1 MLMTTLDGIEFASTY
16 PDLLGKRV
24 LITGIDNAQ
33 GVDIA
38 RAFAEQRTRLVLHVN
53 EMTPEM
59 EVLGEIVSQGALDV
73 RLFDERMTRRIVT
86 QARSAAEVL
95 AGRGIMDFVNAGGL
109 VVAGLEYQLR
119 WKPVDGAELWLNQAF
134 QRTRWDNGLDGP
146 FAPANATT
154 LAWFQKLP
162 QGFDFAA
169 IFQALGSLSWQKRA
183 DALPGRGIVEEGEAK
198 VSDKVEV
205 RLSGANFNIVAA
217 CPAVQS
223 LSPMTEHTWRWSVT
237 ALSAGDHDLT
247 FEVFAMDSD
256 TATPLRTF
264 RDTVTVKVSGLNR
277 AIAFADQA
285 NPLFVLL
292 GGLGSALAG
301 LFGAIRFFGKK

>member
-1 MLMTTLDGIEFASTY
+1 MLRILSI
-16 PDLLGKRV
+16 LLA
-24 LITGIDNAQ
+24 I
-33 GVDIA
+33 
-38 RAFAEQRTRLVLHVN
+38 
-53 EMTPEM
+53 
-59 EVLGEIVSQGALDV
+59 
-73 RLFDERMTRRIVT
+73 
-86 QARSAAEVL
+86 
-95 AGRGIMDFVNAGGL
+95 GGL
-109 VVAGLEYQLR
+109 VVAGIGGAALLEQYAP
-119 WKPVDGAELWLNQAF
+119 KSVEVETGIAAE
-134 QRTRWDNGLDGP
+134 
-146 FAPANATT
+146 APASEPVATEMAAAEPET
-154 LAWFQKLP
+154 MEAAPAPETTARSAAPEAMANTESAEAGPALSDEEMELNFQMQMEVPEMTADAAPPEQRMAVMSAPAEPAPLSFEERLKTVP
-162 QGFDFAA
+162 VAHETPASAEYKRAFDVTFAIDA
-169 IFQALGSLSWQKRA
+169 TGDTTAA
-183 DALPGRGIVEEGEAK
+183 DALPGRGIIEEGEAK

-217 CPAVQS
+217 SPAVQS
-223 LSPMTEHTWRWSVT
+223 LSPLTENTWRWSVT

-301 LFGAIRFFGKK
+301 IFGAIRFFGKK

>member
-1 MLMTTLDGIEFASTY
+1 VAHETPASAEY
-16 PDLLGKRV
+16 K
-24 LITGIDNAQ
+24 
-33 GVDIA
+33 
-38 RAFAEQRTRLVLHVN
+38 RAF
-53 EMTPEM
+53 
-59 EVLGEIVSQGALDV
+59 DV
-73 RLFDERMTRRIVT
+73 T
-86 QARSAAEVL
+86 
-95 AGRGIMDFVNAGGL
+95 
-109 VVAGLEYQLR
+109 
-119 WKPVDGAELWLNQAF
+119 
-134 QRTRWDNGLDGP
+134 
-146 FAPANATT
+146 FAIDATGDT
-154 LAWFQKLP
+154 TA
-162 QGFDFAA
+162 
-169 IFQALGSLSWQKRA
+169 A
-183 DALPGRGIVEEGEAK
+183 DALPGRGIIEEGEAK

-217 CPAVQS
+217 SPAVQS
-223 LSPMTEHTWRWSVT
+223 LSPLTENTWRWSVT

-301 LFGAIRFFGKK
+301 IFGAIRFFGKK

>member
-1 MLMTTLDGIEFASTY
+1 MLRILSI
-16 PDLLGKRV
+16 LLA
-24 LITGIDNAQ
+24 I
-33 GVDIA
+33 
-38 RAFAEQRTRLVLHVN
+38 
-53 EMTPEM
+53 
-59 EVLGEIVSQGALDV
+59 
-73 RLFDERMTRRIVT
+73 
-86 QARSAAEVL
+86 
-95 AGRGIMDFVNAGGL
+95 GGL
-109 VVAGLEYQLR
+109 VVAGIG
-119 WKPVDGAELWLNQAF
+119 GAALMEQYAPKSVEVE
-134 QRTRWDNGLDGP
+134 TAITADAP
-146 FAPANATT
+146 PAEPEATEIAAAEPEIMEAAPAPEMTARSAAPEAMAETESMDTGPALSEEETELNFQMQMEVPEMTADAAPPEQRMAVMSAPQEAMPEAAPLSFEERLKTVPVAHETPASAEYKRAFDVTFAIDATGDT
-154 LAWFQKLP
+154 TA
-162 QGFDFAA
+162 
-169 IFQALGSLSWQKRA
+169 A
-183 DALPGRGIVEEGEAK
+183 DALPGRGNIEEGEAK

-217 CPAVQS
+217 SPAVQA
-223 LSPMTEHTWRWSVT
+223 LSPLTENTWRWSVT

-301 LFGAIRFFGKK
+301 IFGAIRFFGKK

>member
-1 MLMTTLDGIEFASTY
+1 MLRILSI
-16 PDLLGKRV
+16 LLA
-24 LITGIDNAQ
+24 I
-33 GVDIA
+33 
-38 RAFAEQRTRLVLHVN
+38 
-53 EMTPEM
+53 
-59 EVLGEIVSQGALDV
+59 
-73 RLFDERMTRRIVT
+73 
-86 QARSAAEVL
+86 
-95 AGRGIMDFVNAGGL
+95 GGL
-109 VVAGLEYQLR
+109 VVAGIGGAALLEQYAP
-119 WKPVDGAELWLNQAF
+119 KSVEVETGIAAE
-134 QRTRWDNGLDGP
+134 
-146 FAPANATT
+146 APASEPVASEMAAAQPETMEAAPAPDMTARSAAPEAMAETESMDAAPALSDEEMELNFQMQMEVPEMTADAAPPEQRMAVMSAPAEPAPLSFEERLKTVPVAHETPASAEYKRAFDVSFAIDATGDT
-154 LAWFQKLP
+154 TA
-162 QGFDFAA
+162 
-169 IFQALGSLSWQKRA
+169 A
-183 DALPGRGIVEEGEAK
+183 DALPGRGIIEEGEAK

-217 CPAVQS
+217 SPAVQS
-223 LSPMTEHTWRWSVT
+223 LSPLTENTWRWSVT

-301 LFGAIRFFGKK
+301 IFGAIRFFGKK